1 MKYLKHFE
9 FYQQT
14 IVGDESFNKKSLE
27 YLSKLSDVEKIN
39 LKKEL
44 EKFASDYGLTY
55 DDLKNTE
62 LVTKVLMHESL
73 HDEKHIAR
81 WRNEG
86 VVSWLKNNWGGL
98 MRLISK
104 YGSIL
109 SIVSFALGLGTF
121 YLTGVDTMPIVKA
134 SAAAYIISN
143 AAGALSGLG

>member
-9 FYQQT
+9 SFDQQT
-14 IVGDESFNKKSLE
+14 INKDESLYLNKKSLE

-44 EKFASDYGLTY
+44 EKFASDRGLTF

-62 LVTKVLMHESL
+62 LVTKVLTHESL
-73 HDEKHIAR
+73 HEKDI
-81 WRNEG
+81 NEG
-86 VVSWLKNNWGGL
+86 VFSWLKNNWGGF

-109 SIVSFALGLGTF
+109 SIVSFALGLGAF
-121 YLTGVDTMPIVKA
+121 YLTGSDTMPIVKA
-134 SAAAYIISN
+134 SVAAYIISN

>member
-9 FYQQT
+9 SFDQQT
-14 IVGDESFNKKSLE
+14 INKDEYLYLNKKSLE

-44 EKFASDYGLTY
+44 EKFASDRGLTF
-55 DDLKNTE
+55 DDLKNPE
-62 LVTKVLMHESL
+62 LVTKVLTHESL
-73 HDEKHIAR
+73 HEKDI
-81 WRNEG
+81 NEG
-86 VVSWLKNNWGGL
+86 VFSWLKNNWGGF

-109 SIVSFALGLGTF
+109 SIVSFALGLGAF
-121 YLTGVDTMPIVKA
+121 YLTGADTMPIVKA
-134 SAAAYIISN
+134 SVAAYIISN

>member
-9 FYQQT
+9 SFDQQT
-14 IVGDESFNKKSLE
+14 INKESLE

-44 EKFASDYGLTY
+44 EKFASDRGLTF
-55 DDLKNTE
+55 DDLKNPE
-62 LVTKVLMHESL
+62 LVTKVLTHESL
-73 HDEKHIAR
+73 HEKDI
-81 WRNEG
+81 NEG
-86 VVSWLKNNWGGL
+86 VFSWLKNNWGGF

-109 SIVSFALGLGTF
+109 SIVSFALGLGAF
-121 YLTGVDTMPIVKA
+121 YLTGADTMPIVKA
-134 SAAAYIISN
+134 SVAAYIISN

>member
-9 FYQQT
+9 SFDQQT
-14 IVGDESFNKKSLE
+14 IGKDESLDINKRSLE
-27 YLSKLSDVEKIN
+27 YLYKLSDVEKIN

-44 EKFASDYGLTY
+44 EKFASDHGLTF
-55 DDLKNTE
+55 DDLKNPE
-62 LVTKVLMHESL
+62 LVTKALIHES
-73 HDEKHIAR
+73 HDEKDV
-81 WRNEG
+81 NEG
-86 VVSWLKNNWGGL
+86 VFSWLKNNWGGL

-109 SIVSFALGLGTF
+109 SIVSFALGLGAF
-121 YLTGVDTMPIVKA
+121 YLTGADTMPIVKA

>member
-9 FYQQT
+9 SFDQQT
-14 IVGDESFNKKSLE
+14 INKDEYLYLNKKSLE

-44 EKFASDYGLTY
+44 EKFASDRGLTF
-55 DDLKNTE
+55 DDLKNPE
-62 LVTKVLMHESL
+62 IVTKVLTHESL
-73 HDEKHIAR
+73 HKTEKDI
-81 WRNEG
+81 NEG
-86 VVSWLKNNWGGL
+86 VFSWLKNNWGGF

-109 SIVSFALGLGTF
+109 SIVSFALGLGAF
-121 YLTGVDTMPIVKA
+121 YLTGADTMPIVKA
-134 SAAAYIISN
+134 SVAAYIISN

>member
-9 FYQQT
+9 SFDQQT
-14 IVGDESFNKKSLE
+14 IGKDESLDINKKSLE
-27 YLSKLSDVEKIN
+27 YLYKLSDVEKIN

-44 EKFASDYGLTY
+44 EKFASDHGLTF

-62 LVTKVLMHESL
+62 LVTKVLIHESL
-73 HDEKHIAR
+73 HDEKDV
-81 WRNEG
+81 NEG
-86 VVSWLKNNWGGL
+86 VFSWLKNNWGGL

-109 SIVSFALGLGTF
+109 SIVSFALGLGAF
-121 YLTGVDTMPIVKA
+121 YLTGTDTMPIVKA